1 MLFTSYSFIAFVAIL
16 FILYYIIPKRFQWK
30 LLLCSIYIFYSFVG
44 FKYLF
49 YILMTTISTYY
60 ISLKIENLHL
70 EQSTYLKEN
79 KGSISREEKKAYKD
93 NNKNKR
99 WKLLLVCLI
108 LNFGTLVFL
117 KYTNF
122 TIININNLLG
132 LAKINV
138 EIPFVDFLIPLG
150 ISFYTF
156 QTMGYIID
164 IYRGKYKAEK
174 NIGKLALFISFFPQ
188 LIQGPISR
196 FDDLSKTMFTE
207 HYFSL
212 KNFEFGIQRILWGYF
227 KKLIIADRI
236 LVAVNTI
243 IKSPEIYNGVYVFI
257 GMIFYAIQLYADFT
271 GGIDIT
277 LGIAEVLGIKLK
289 ENFDR
294 PYFSKNIAEYWRRW
308 HISLG
313 TWFKEYLFYPISVN
327 KRMLKLSKDFRR
339 VLGNNIGRK
348 LPIYISSII
357 VWSITGIWHGASWNF
372 IVWGLLNCFFI
383 ILSEECKPL
392 YEVFHNKFNVLNT
405 GWYKLFMIA
414 RTFLLMCSIR
424 ILDCYRDVSTSI
436 EMFISIFT
444 VNNFNILYDGSLL
457 KIGLAIEDY
466 IVLILAVALVFI
478 VSIFKGKAEIR
489 LAIRN
494 KHLVVRQGLIYTLF
508 ILILIFGVYGVGFD
522 SNQFIYNQV

>member
-1 MLFTSYSFIAFVAIL
+1 MLFTSYSFIAFIAIL
-16 FILYYIIPKRFQWK
+16 FILYYIVPKKFQWK
-30 LLLCSIYIFYSFVG
+30 LLLIASYIFYSFAG

-49 YILMTTISTYY
+49 YILVTTISTYY
-60 ISLKIENLHL
+60 VSLKIENLHL
-70 EQSTYLKEN
+70 EQSTYLKEKRDN
-79 KGSISREEKKAYKD
+79 HSREEKRSYKE
-93 NNKNKR
+93 NNKSKR
-99 WKLLLVCLI
+99 WRLLLGCLVF
-108 LNFGTLVFL
+108 NFGILVVL

-122 TIININNLLG
+122 TIANINELLNLTS
-132 LAKINV
+132 IQT
-138 EIPFVDFLIPLG
+138 EIPFVDLLLPLG

-164 IYRGKYKAEK
+164 IYRGKYQAEK

-196 FDDLSKTMFTE
+196 FDDLSKTMFEE
-207 HYFSL
+207 HSFSF

-227 KKLIIADRI
+227 KKLVIADRI

-243 IKSPEIYNGVYVFI
+243 IQSPEIYNGAYVFI
-257 GMIFYAIQLYADFT
+257 GMIFYAVQLYADFT

-289 ENFDR
+289 ENFNR

-313 TWFKEYLFYPISVN
+313 SWFKEYLFYPISVN
-327 KRMLKLSKDFRR
+327 KRMLKLSKRAR
-339 VLGNNIGRK
+339 KVLGKNIGRK
-348 LPIYISSII
+348 LPVYIASII

-392 YEVFHNKFNVLNT
+392 YEGFHKKFNLLNT
-405 GWYKLFMIA
+405 TGYKIFMIS

-436 EMFISIFT
+436 EMYGSMFT
-444 VNNFNILYDGSLL
+444 VNNFNVLYDGSLL

-466 IVLILAVALVFI
+466 IILILAVTLVFT
-478 VSIFKGKAEIR
+478 VSILQRKGEVR
-489 LAIRN
+489 MAIRN
-494 KHLVVRQGLIYTLF
+494 NKLVVRQGLIYALL
-508 ILILIFGVYGVGFD
+508 ILILVFGVYGIGFD
-522 SNQFIYNQV
+522 SNQFIYNQF